1 MARKRDN
8 SPKRGRSLGKPQNLI
23 PKGYDELLAQ
33 IKERIRTAQLRAAV
47 AVNRELIELYWQ
59 IGQSIVDRQRSDG
72 WGKSVV
78 EKLAEDLKAEFP
90 GMTGFSPRNVWRMRA
105 FYLAYTDEV
114 RKLPRAVAEL
124 DGVNLPRAVAEIP
137 WGHNADL
144 LDKIKNPVERLWYA
158 RAAVEKGWSRPVM
171 VHWIESDLFSRQ
183 GKAQTNFEKTLPALQ
198 SDLAK
203 ETLKNPY
210 SFEFLTIADNAAEH
224 ELERGLV
231 AHIRKFLIELGAGF
245 AFLGQQFRLTVGGDD
260 YYIDLL
266 FYHVKLRCYIII
278 DLKTTPF
285 KPEYAGKMNFYLSA
299 ADDLLRHP
307 DDKPSIGI
315 ILCKSKNQVV
325 AEYALR
331 HLSKP
336 VGVSSYITQL
346 VESLPP
352 ALRKSLPSPEQ
363 LEAEMRKDDPPED

>member
-1 MARKRDN
+1 MARKRET
-8 SPKRGRSLGKPQNLI
+8 SKKPARPIAKAQTVI
-23 PKGYDELLAQ
+23 PKGYDELLGQ

-59 IGQSIVDRQRSDG
+59 IGQSIVDRQRLDG

-78 EKLAEDLKAEFP
+78 ERLAQDLQAEFP

-114 RKLPRAVAEL
+114 RKLPRPVAEV

-144 LDKIKNPVERLWYA
+144 LDKIKSPVERLWYA

-171 VHWIESDLFSRQ
+171 VHWIESNLYKRQ

-210 SFEFLTIADNAAEH
+210 SFEFLTIADDAVEQ
-224 ELERGLV
+224 ELERTRRSYPEVFDRAGCRLRLPWQTV
-231 AHIRKFLIELGAGF
+231 SAKRRRRGFL
-245 AFLGQQFRLTVGGDD
+245 RRSV
-260 YYIDLL
+260 
-266 FYHVKLRCYIII
+266 V
-278 DLKTTPF
+278 
-285 KPEYAGKMNFYLSA
+285 LS
-299 ADDLLRHP
+299 
-307 DDKPSIGI
+307 
-315 ILCKSKNQVV
+315 C
-325 AEYALR
+325 
-331 HLSKP
+331 
-336 VGVSSYITQL
+336 
-346 VESLPP
+346 
-352 ALRKSLPSPEQ
+352 
-363 LEAEMRKDDPPED
+363 